1 MKIILVNY
9 KQIWFLFVWNMFK
22 VRLIKFTF
30 MQLLNLV
37 LVVLDVFSLLK
48 ENLYNDILLIKK
60 FQKSIL
66 TIKFKY

>member
-1 MKIILVNY
+1 
-9 KQIWFLFVWNMFK
+9 MFK

-30 MQLLNLV
+30 MQLLSLV

-60 FQKSIL
+60 FQKLIL

>member
-1 MKIILVNY
+1 MNY

-30 MQLLNLV
+30 MQLLSLV